1 MAIRD
6 RKTGEITH
14 EGRVYRVRGTFNCD
28 SHVDLVT
35 VINDD
40 GSDSIIEL
48 RNPDTRFATVDAT
61 EEMIS
66 LREKYKEFQRRVNKR
81 RDLRD
86 LVELASE
93 TILTT
98 RQFIELCSAL
108 KENPN
113 WRDEDLTFH
122 VHDLCTNEKL
132 TKFQSSLARQ
142 CIAWAITKP
151 EHREYDQPLSFK
163 QLSYLGK
170 DFTW

>member
-14 EGRVYRVRGTFNCD
+14 EGRVYSVRGTFNCD
-28 SHVDLVT
+28 SHVDMVT

-48 RNPDTRFATVDAT
+48 RNPDTRFAKVDAT

-66 LREKYKEFQRRVNKR
+66 LREKHKEFQRRVNKR

-108 KENPN
+108 KANPN
-113 WRDEDLTFH
+113 WRDE
-122 VHDLCTNEKL
+122 EKL

-163 QLSYLGK
+163 QLSYLGRE
-170 DFTW
+170 FTW